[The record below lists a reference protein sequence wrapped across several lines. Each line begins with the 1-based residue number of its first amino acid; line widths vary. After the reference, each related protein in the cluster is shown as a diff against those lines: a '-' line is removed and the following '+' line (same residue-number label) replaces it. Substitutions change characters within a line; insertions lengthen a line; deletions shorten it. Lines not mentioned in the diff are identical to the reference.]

1 MLSNTSSMFKLYV
14 IVVFYVMFN
23 ILKLIMKYSLVIQNL
38 VLHLGEISLQD
49 VVGQCLSPDA

>member
-1 MLSNTSSMFKLYV
+1 MFKLYV